1 MGIIKLNS
9 KIQKSLGR
17 RRMVTRTERYST
29 IGSDLI
35 VARCAQVAGVKE
47 NTVRSGILGLK
58 EAIRYFVVNGHHI
71 DLGPLGSLRL
81 RIKAKAV
88 AQAEQVDASLVSK
101 ITIGYRPSKKV
112 AEIISNVKFS

>member
-1 MGIIKLNS
+1 MGQIKLTS
-9 KIQKSLGR
+9 QIQR
-17 RRMVTRTERYST
+17 TVDQRRMVTRAKRYST
-29 IGSDLI
+29 IGSELI

-58 EAIRYFVVNGHHI
+58 EAIRYFVVNGHHV
-71 DLGPLGSLRL
+71 DLGPLGFLRL

-88 AQAEQVDASLVSK
+88 AQASQVNADLVKK

-112 AEIISNVKFS
+112 SEIVSNVKFI